1 MPFSPFDFVV
11 LIFLSFFPAVIDSS
25 FGMGYGFI
33 VTPLLLILGYNP
45 LQIIP
50 TILVSSLVGNLLSAI
65 FHHKLK
71 NVDFS
76 LQSCDFRIALVI
88 GGCGSIGSLFGA
100 LLAVKIP
107 TFYLSLYIGVM
118 VIVIG
123 VFILYSMREK
133 IHFTFSWLR
142 MATLGLIGAF
152 NKGISGSGFGPIV
165 TTGGLLVGLNE
176 KATVSIQSLSELFA
190 SSIGI
195 ATFILSGVQLDT
207 YFTVAVATGV
217 ALASPIAAVI
227 VKRSAG
233 AKLRVMIALIAILLG
248 SFTIIHEFLK

>member
-1 MPFSPFDFVV
+1 MTFSLVDFV
-11 LIFLSFFPAVIDSS
+11 FLAFISFVPAIIDSS

-33 VTPLLLILGYNP
+33 ITPLLLVLGYNP
-45 LQIIP
+45 IRIIP
-50 TILVSSLVGNLLSAI
+50 AILVSSLVGNLLSAI
-65 FHHKLK
+65 FHHKLR

-76 LQSCDFRIALVI
+76 LESRDFRIALVI
-88 GGCGSIGSLFGA
+88 GGCGSIGSVFGA
-100 LLAVKIP
+100 LLAVEISK
-107 TFYLSLYIGVM
+107 FYLSLYIGVM
-118 VIVIG
+118 VIAIG
-123 VFILYSMREK
+123 LFILYSRKMRFK
-133 IHFTFSWLR
+133 FSWLR
-142 MATLGLIGAF
+142 MTAIGLIGAF

-190 SSIGI
+190 SSVGL
-195 ATFILSGVQLDT
+195 ATFILSRVPIDT

-217 ALASPIAAVI
+217 ALASPLAAVI

-233 AKLRVMIALIAILLG
+233 TKLRIMIAVTAILLG